1 MNRIRQPT
9 PHPQQEIRTSA
20 NQRQATVI
28 STPPSLLASSKYPRT
43 TTRQVGETAGVSAL
57 LRFQLPDDNVGLPMD
72 HRQTD
77 TVAEHVSLFPD
88 EFARL
93 LRNS

>member
-1 MNRIRQPT
+1 MR
-9 PHPQQEIRTSA
+9 
-20 NQRQATVI
+20 
-28 STPPSLLASSKYPRT
+28 K
-43 TTRQVGETAGVSAL
+43 VGKTAGVSAP
-57 LRFQLPDDNVGLPMD
+57 LRFQLPHDNVGLPMD

-77 TVAEHVSLFPD
+77 TVAKHVSLFPD